1 MIILDGKKVSKDI
14 KDSLK
19 KEVEEIIC
27 QNKRAP
33 HLAIVLVGNVMASQI
48 YVKNKIKACEY
59 HL

>member
-33 HLAIVLVGNVMASQI
+33 HLAIVLVGLWPVILHISINLFA
-48 YVKNKIKACEY
+48 N
-59 HL
+59 